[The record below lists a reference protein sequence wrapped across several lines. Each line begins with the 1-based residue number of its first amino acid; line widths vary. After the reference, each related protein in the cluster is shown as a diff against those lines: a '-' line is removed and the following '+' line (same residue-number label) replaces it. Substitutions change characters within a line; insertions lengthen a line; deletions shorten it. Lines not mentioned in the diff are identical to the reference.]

1 MKILHT
7 SDWHLGKKLDGKNR
21 LTEQRAVLDE
31 LVEIVSKRKIDVVC
45 VAGDIYDNYM
55 PSAEAETLFYE
66 TISKIT
72 KCGAQIVIIS
82 GNHDDPTRL
91 TASKSISSVGGV
103 YFAGAN
109 INNDIQPGSDKFN
122 VKLVDYGDDYFVF
135 ENQSGKVYFAALPY
149 PTEYRMKEKFIEG
162 ETYEEKVKRYI
173 AKSMEKAGDLPVILL
188 AHVFMLGGTTTDG
201 ERPIDLGGA
210 RILPVSVIPE
220 NCVYTALGHL
230 HKRQVVNKDR
240 NILYSGS
247 IMQYSFDEAGMDK
260 SVTIFDL
267 VNGSVQNLEVVKF
280 NDYKQLY
287 RVSAFSVEEAES
299 KIKDLDGYVEVS
311 LTLDKPMSEQLK
323 ELVKK
328 YPNVSLRLSF
338 SGVET
343 AVTGR
348 KNLSDKD
355 LFLQFYKAQY
365 GKEPSEEVLSLY
377 VDVMNAIEVKL

>member
-7 SDWHLGKKLDGKNR
+7 SDWHLGKKLDGKGR
-21 LTEQRAVLDE
+21 LNEQRTVLDE
-31 LVEIVSKRKIDVVC
+31 LVQIVRDRSVDVVC
-45 VAGDIYDNYM
+45 IAGDIYDNYM

-72 KCGAQIVIIS
+72 KCGAQIIIIS

-109 INNDIQPGSDKFN
+109 INNDIQTTNDKFN

-135 ENQSGKVYFAALPY
+135 ESNGEKVYFAALPY
-149 PTEYRMKEKFIEG
+149 PTEYRMKEKFVEG

-173 AKSMEKAGDLPVILL
+173 AKSIENANDLPVVLI

-210 RILPVSVIPE
+210 RILPVSVIPD

-230 HKRQVVNKDR
+230 HKRQVVNKER

-247 IMQYSFDEAGMDK
+247 IMQYSFDESGMDK
-260 SVTIFDL
+260 SVTVFDL
-267 VNGSVQNLEVVKF
+267 TNGIVQNLEVVKLTE
-280 NDYKQLY
+280 YKQLY
-287 RVSAFSVEEAES
+287 RVSAFSIDEAEEQV
-299 KIKDLDGYVEVS
+299 KDLDGYVEVS
-311 LTLDKPMSEQLK
+311 LTLDKPQNEQLK
-323 ELVKK
+323 EFVKK

-338 SGVET
+338 SGIET
-343 AVTGR
+343 AVAGR
-348 KNLSDKD
+348 KNLNDKD

-377 VDVMNAIEVKL
+377 VETMNAIEVKL